1 MFSKSATCSNVTLAR
16 EDDSNTVDS
25 IERHDWTWDTGSR
38 SQSVML
44 VQFNTQII
52 FHPTYS
58 SGTASVFG
66 SIPLVSPHHH
76 YWEVAMLSP
85 VYGTD
90 MMVGLATK
98 NINTTSHTHSFASL
112 LGHDSHSWGFSYQGF
127 VQHGGKK
134 VVYGSRWGK
143 GNTVGVHYDSWRGTV
158 EFYLDRKPL
167 GLAFSGLRGKEVFPI
182 VSSTAAKSEMKLI
195 TAQSFK
201 NNLQFSC
208 LKKLSDKLPGSSI
221 LSLCLPPGLRSF
233 IQNNYWFFINLQTEK
248 CLQISSDSPPAAGV
262 GSVGQG
268 LACRFVDDRFMVK
281 MSSQAK
287 RKAADEDSQS
297 EDEECFLLR
306 PKNLRNKKLAL
317 MRKCQAGGLKNP
329 PEGGVLISPLSQ
341 PTPCTSQDV
350 YYKKDDT
357 PAAAASPV
365 LDTADKASV
374 KVDPEDEV
382 ILATPQRK
390 KRFTLRKK

>member
-1 MFSKSATCSNVTLAR
+1 MLTLPSAGSHVTL
-16 EDDSNTVDS
+16 DDKNKTDPG
-25 IERHDWTWDTGSR
+25 IERHDWTWDTTSR
-38 SQSVML
+38 SPSVLL

-66 SIPLVSPHHH
+66 SLPLVSPNHH
-76 YWEVAMLSP
+76 YWEVKMLSP

-90 MMVGLATK
+90 VMVGLATK
-98 NINTTSHTHSFASL
+98 DINTTYHTHSFASL

-134 VVYGSRWGK
+134 NVYGSRWGK

-167 GLAFSGLRGKEVFPI
+167 GLAFTGLKGKEVFPI
-182 VSSTAAKSEMKLI
+182 VSSTAAKSEMKLV
-195 TAQSFK
+195 TAQSFA

-208 LKKLSDKLPGSSI
+208 LKRLADKLPGSSI
-221 LSLCLPPGLRSF
+221 LNLYLPPGLRSF
-233 IQNNYWFFINLQTEK
+233 IQNNYWFFINLQQEK
-248 CLQISSDSPPAAGV
+248 CLQISSDSPPPGGV
-262 GSVGQG
+262 VSG
-268 LACRFVDDRFMVK
+268 LACRVVDDRWLV
-281 MSSQAK
+281 SISNQDK
-287 RKAADEDSQS
+287 RKTMEDDSHS

-306 PKNLRNKKLAL
+306 PKNLSKKLAL
-317 MRKCQAGGLKNP
+317 MRKCQA
-329 PEGGVLISPLSQ
+329 EGPCSPLSQ

-350 YYKKDDT
+350 YYKKIDT
-357 PAAAASPV
+357 PVAADATPF
-365 LDTADKASV
+365 LDTANKNSV
-374 KVDPEDEV
+374 KVDTEDEV
-382 ILATPQRK
+382 IPATPQRK